1 MARPSGQP
9 LAAYVL
15 HSHDWSESSLIVE
28 LFTRSQGRL
37 AVVAKGAKRPT
48 SNFRP
53 VLLPFQPLAV
63 QLSRASVD
71 EQVEVRGLRS
81 AEWVGQMP
89 LPSSALMSG
98 FYANELLLKGLARQD
113 PHPGLFDA
121 YADTLRALAAGED
134 EAVCLRAFELLWLLE
149 LGLLPELNQVTAT
162 TQAVQPTARYGLR
175 ADHGVVEEH
184 EGASGA
190 TWAALQTA
198 LDLQD
203 PTMLRQACAQES
215 AVLRAPLR
223 HLVHYHLGTTQL
235 RSRQVGQ
242 SLRHW
247 TAAAASAAAVAALA
261 PAEPVAGPA
270 AGPVTEFVDEPTDSL
285 APVYANA
292 HAKSPTTSSS
302 HAPAHAA

>member
-1 MARPSGQP
+1 MGAAKATRAGAPA

-63 QLSRASVD
+63 QLSKASAD
-71 EQVEVRGLRS
+71 EQAEVRGLRS
-81 AEWVGQMP
+81 AEWVGQAP
-89 LPSSALMSG
+89 LPNSALMSG

-121 YADTLRALAAGED
+121 YADTLRALAAGHD
-134 EAVCLRAFELLWLLE
+134 EAAALRAFELLWLQE
-149 LGLLPELNQVTAT
+149 LGLLPELGVVTAT
-162 TQAVQPTARYGLR
+162 TQALVPTARYGLR
-175 ADHGVVEEH
+175 ADHGVVQDR

-190 TWAALQTA
+190 TWLALQAALAAGDAAA
-198 LDLQD
+198 L
-203 PTMLRQACAQES
+203 RRACAVE
-215 AVLRAPLR
+215 AAALRAPLR

-242 SLRHW
+242 RLRQW
-247 TAAAASAAAVAALA
+247 TADAAAAAAAQSPAHAQVSAPASAPASASTVASIAASADVSVDAVAVAA
-261 PAEPVAGPA
+261 
-270 AGPVTEFVDEPTDSL
+270 T
-285 APVYANA
+285 
-292 HAKSPTTSSS
+292 
-302 HAPAHAA
+302 

>member
-1 MARPSGQP
+1 MARPSGQA

-53 VLLPFQPLAV
+53 VLLQFQPLAV
-63 QLSRASVD
+63 QLSRASAD
-71 EQVEVRGLRS
+71 EQMDVRGLRS
-81 AEWVGQMP
+81 AEWVGQAP

-121 YADTLRALAAGED
+121 YADTLRAMASGED

-149 LGLLPELNQVTAT
+149 LGLLPELDQVTAT
-162 TQAVQPTARYGLR
+162 TQALQPAARYGLR
-175 ADHGVVEEH
+175 ADHGLVVDR
-184 EGASGA
+184 EGALGA
-190 TWAALQTA
+190 TWSALQAA

-203 PTMLRQACAQES
+203 PATLRRACAQD
-215 AVLRAPLR
+215 AATLRAPLR
-223 HLVHYHLGTTQL
+223 QLVHYHLGTTQL

-242 SLRHW
+242 SLRLW
-247 TAAAASAAAVAALA
+247 TAAAATVATATATATAAPNETAAATA
-261 PAEPVAGPA
+261 P
-270 AGPVTEFVDEPTDSL
+270 
-285 APVYANA
+285 
-292 HAKSPTTSSS
+292 
-302 HAPAHAA
+302 